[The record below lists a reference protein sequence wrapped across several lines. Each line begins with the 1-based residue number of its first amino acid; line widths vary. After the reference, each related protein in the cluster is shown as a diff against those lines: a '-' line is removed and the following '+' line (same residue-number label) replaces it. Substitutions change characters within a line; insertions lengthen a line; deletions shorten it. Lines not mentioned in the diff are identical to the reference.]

1 MARVSFESLT
11 VKKNRGERIVMLTAY
26 DYPMA
31 ALVDSAD
38 VDMVLVGDSLAQ
50 VVLGLE
56 TTREV
61 DLDIMLHHTKA
72 VRRAV
77 KRAMLIGDLP
87 YSAYQLPGV
96 PVVENAR
103 RMMREAGC
111 DAVKVEWFE
120 RCPEMVTALTGDG
133 IPVMGHVGLTPQT
146 AEQLGG
152 FKVQGRDA
160 QAARQI
166 LRQAKDLEAR
176 GCFAVVLECIPIQL
190 AALITQT
197 LRIPTI
203 GIGAGAACDG
213 QVLVFHDLLG
223 LFARFHPKFIK
234 SYADVATPIREGIRA
249 FCREVKEGQFPDASH
264 SYRMNP
270 AEWEKVQSQGL

>member
-1 MARVSFESLT
+1 MAHVNFESLM
-11 VKKNRGERIVMLTAY
+11 VKKGQREKIIMLTAY

-31 ALVDSAD
+31 ALVDACE
-38 VDMVLVGDSLAQ
+38 VDMILVGDSLAQ

-56 TTREV
+56 STRDV
-61 DLDIMLHHTKA
+61 DLDGMLHHTKA

-87 YSAYQLPGV
+87 YSAYQPPGV

-103 RMMREAGC
+103 RMIQEAGC
-111 DAVKVEWFE
+111 DAVKVEWFD
-120 RCPEMVTALTGDG
+120 RCPQVVTALMDAG
-133 IPVMGHVGLTPQT
+133 IPIMGHVGLTPQT

-160 QAARQI
+160 MAAQQI
-166 LRQAKDLEAR
+166 LHQAKDLEAC
-176 GCFAVVLECIPIQL
+176 GCFSIVLECIPSQL

-223 LFARFHPKFIK
+223 LFARFHPKFVK
-234 SYADVATPIREGIRA
+234 SYADVASPIREGIQT
-249 FCREVKEGQFPDASH
+249 FCREVKEGIFPDDHH
-264 SYRMNP
+264 SYHMNP
-270 AEWEKVQSQGL
+270 AEWEKVKTQGP